1 VADVSSVLK
10 DTRNISCRQE
20 TKFSAFGENL
30 VPADNFIR
38 HICGQETQVSCGGVK
53 HRRGNLRSRP
63 LYVAD
68 MPPHLGPPIIGRRTQ
83 RQLAWPRGPCSC
95 GGNIVAARCAAAT
108 LIGGSRVGGGF
119 YYIGPGGQYNS
130 SAAANVYSGRT
141 YCPRGN
147 KLGRNTL
154 GSILVRHGG
163 QAAFGVCPPWSEQ
176 NLWAWSVSR
185 QCGTLA
191 HKFLFAPANKNSPAG
206 EERRLPCVAAL
217 AGGGRHLLVAANCKL
232 GGHNRWRRNYLW

>member
-1 VADVSSVLK
+1 M
-10 DTRNISCRQE
+10 SCRQE

-68 MPPHLGPPIIGRRTQ
+68 KPPHLGPPIIGRRTQ

-108 LIGGSRVGGGF
+108 LIGGSRL
-119 YYIGPGGQYNS
+119 
-130 SAAANVYSGRT
+130 AADS
-141 YCPRGN
+141 
-147 KLGRNTL
+147 LILTL
-154 GSILVRHGG
+154 RVNIRDL
-163 QAAFGVCPPWSEQ
+163 PPPT
-176 NLWAWSVSR
+176 
-185 QCGTLA
+185 CM
-191 HKFLFAPANKNSPAG
+191 P
-206 EERRLPCVAAL
+206 AAL
-217 AGGGRHLLVAANCKL
+217 IAPGAIS
-232 GGHNRWRRNYLW
+232 